1 MGWKKYIVDPLRW
14 LDALIADHVGPVRVL
29 FVVSNGIGCAH
40 QLPLIRALA
49 GRPGFRVAVAID
61 HQAPIDHALLAEHFG
76 DLPVRFLSPYW
87 AVWRKWHYV
96 FFTDMMRMHLR
107 RWATLFLLR
116 HGPCWGNFDRAQ
128 TYGATEKFDEYGDFV
143 VFKHRAA
150 LSQATSHGALAAFYR
165 RNRAPWAIARHRPVV
180 IGVPKLDEFQP
191 PSAAAR
197 RADIEKLGLDPAR
210 PTVVVTSHWSAKG
223 VLPVF
228 GADLIDRLLAHPAQ
242 CNLIILGHE
251 KIWQGA
257 LDGSRPRAAALRQR
271 IEALAASTGRI
282 YFPFTKMLDND
293 FYLGLGDVFICDKSS
308 VFVECLLFDRP
319 ILFFRNP
326 EFHFKDKD
334 VGAAFYTASHLFRDL
349 DTLDGALDTA
359 LAGGLFY
366 AGRRRRS
373 LDYLL
378 SYQGQGTTRAVELL
392 ERLGRLSGQGSV
404 RWAQACEIVDAF
416 NGARQPPSSPAP
428 LRSRIYPVARP
439 RV

>member
-1 MGWKKYIVDPLRW
+1 MGWKQYIVDPLRW

-29 FVVSNGIGCAH
+29 FVVSNAIGCAH

-49 GRPGFRVAVAID
+49 GRPGFRVSVAVD
-61 HQAPIDHALLAEHFG
+61 HGAPIDHALMAAHFA

-96 FFTDMMRMHLR
+96 FFTDMMRMHFR

-128 TYGATEKFDEYGDFV
+128 TYGEPKKFDEYGDLV
-143 VFKHRAA
+143 VFKNRAA
-150 LSQATSHGALAAFYR
+150 FSQATSHGALAAFYR
-165 RNRAPWAIARHRPVV
+165 RNRDLWAATCHRPVV
-180 IGVPKLDEFQP
+180 IGVPKLDAYQP
-191 PSAAAR
+191 LSAAAR
-197 RADIEKLGLDPAR
+197 RAGLEKLGLDPSR

-228 GADLIDRLLAHPAQ
+228 GADLIERLLAHPAH

-257 LDGSRPRAAALRQR
+257 IDGSNARAVAMRQR
-271 IEALAASTGRI
+271 IETLGASTGRI
-282 YFPFTKMLDND
+282 YFALTEVLDNA
-293 FYLGLGDVFICDKSS
+293 FFLGLGDAFICDKSS
-308 VFVECLLFDRP
+308 IFVECLLFDRP

-326 EFHFKDKD
+326 DFHFKDEG
-334 VGAAFYTASHLFRDL
+334 VGAAFITASHLFRDL
-349 DTLDGALDTA
+349 DALDGVLETA
-359 LAGGLFY
+359 LAGPLQY
-366 AGRRRRS
+366 ADRRRRS
-373 LDYLL
+373 LAYLL
-378 SYQGQGTTRAVELL
+378 SYQGHGTARAVDLL
-392 ERLGRLSGQGSV
+392 ERLGRLSGQRSV
-404 RWAQACEIVDAF
+404 RWDHACVIVDGF
-416 NGARQPPSSPAP
+416 NGARQQPSLPAE